1 VRRRGGVISLVL
13 LLAVSSLVLAGC
25 GRDDPWEGTKK
36 AKLWL
41 DITPSVIYY
50 NEPTTMRFSL
60 QELGAVAVNLNY
72 YRHQLYWRD
81 GKEEDYTLTGE
92 TGARKFLVLFGTCYL
107 PEFGVL
113 EATFLGV
120 VYDES
125 EGLVREIITM
135 GGTDTKGNFV
145 KDSDEFS
152 VLSRQEANAP
162 LVGEG
167 FSPKAG

>member
-1 VRRRGGVISLVL
+1 LKEVRKVRRRVALISLVL
-13 LLAVSSLVLAGC
+13 LVAISSLILAGC
-25 GRDDPWEGTKK
+25 RDGTDVTKK

-125 EGLVREIITM
+125 EGLVKEIITM

-152 VLSRQEANAP
+152 VLSR
-162 LVGEG
+162 
-167 FSPKAG
+167 

>member
-1 VRRRGGVISLVL
+1 MRRRVALISLVL
-13 LLAVSSLVLAGC
+13 LVAISSLILAGC
-25 GRDDPWEGTKK
+25 RDGTDVTKK

-125 EGLVREIITM
+125 EGLVKEIITM

-152 VLSRQEANAP
+152 VLSR
-162 LVGEG
+162 
-167 FSPKAG
+167 